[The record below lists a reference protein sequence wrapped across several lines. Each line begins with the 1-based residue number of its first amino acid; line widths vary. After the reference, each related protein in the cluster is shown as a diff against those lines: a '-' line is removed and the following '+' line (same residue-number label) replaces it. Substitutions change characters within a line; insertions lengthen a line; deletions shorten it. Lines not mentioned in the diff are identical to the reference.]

1 MASKDLHKEFTFT
14 GKEPF
19 RISES
24 KTALKKSLY
33 SGKGDYRNKLAA
45 TIKEVDDLQ
54 NMMYAHDRHAML
66 IIFQAMDAA
75 GKDGTIRAVLS
86 GVNPHGVTVH
96 SFKRPTSVELDHDFL
111 WRTNLAMPERG
122 RLSIF
127 NRSYYEEVLV
137 ARVHPEIIT
146 DVQRLPE
153 EYTENMDA
161 LWKSRYES
169 IRTLEKFMH
178 ANGTQIV
185 KFFLN
190 LSKEEQRQRF
200 LARLNTPSKN
210 WKFAEADVKERGFW
224 GDYMEA
230 YEKAINETATKD
242 SPWYVIPADDKKDM
256 RLIVSEIILERLRSL
271 KMAYPVRDKDRREA
285 LDHYRKQLE
294 DEA

>member
-1 MASKDLHKEFTFT
+1 MASKHHLKEFTVT

-19 RISES
+19 RISER
-24 KTALKKSLY
+24 KTTLKNSLY
-33 SGKGDYRNKLAA
+33 SGKSDYRKKLAA
-45 TIKEVDDLQ
+45 TTKEIDDLQ

-96 SFKRPTSVELDHDFL
+96 SFKRPTSLELDHDFL

-137 ARVHPEIIT
+137 TRVHPEIVT

-153 EYTENMDA
+153 ESTEDMDA

-178 ANGTQIV
+178 ANGTQVV

-200 LARLNTPSKN
+200 LDRLNTPSKN

-242 SPWYVIPADDKKDM
+242 APWYVIPADDKKDM
-256 RLIVSEIILERLRSL
+256 RLIVSEIILERLRGL
-271 KMAYPVRDKDRREA
+271 KMAYPARDKDRREV
-285 LDHYRKQLE
+285 LDRYRKLLE
-294 DEA
+294 EEA